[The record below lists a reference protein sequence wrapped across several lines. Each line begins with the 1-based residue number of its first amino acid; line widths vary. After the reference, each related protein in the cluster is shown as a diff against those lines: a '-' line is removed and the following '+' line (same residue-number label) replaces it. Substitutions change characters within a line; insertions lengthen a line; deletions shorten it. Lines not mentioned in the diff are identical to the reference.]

1 MLLQLFWTYLKV
13 GTFTLG
19 GGYAMLPLIQR
30 EVVDYRKWI
39 DETEFLNMIAL
50 AQAAPGLIAVNSAIF
65 IGYQVGAKH
74 NSPAK
79 GRFWSRM
86 YPYLAVGAAVL
97 GAVLPSFV
105 IILAIAMVFQ
115 EYSSLPAVEAV
126 MKGVRPA
133 VVALIAAPL
142 LRMAMKANNPK
153 PFRDG
158 GVWLLSWALVAA
170 LLIWLVGV
178 SPVYIIVATIVLAIV
193 VTWLGDKHRT
203 ENRNEVSNTNKK

>member
-65 IGYQVGAKH
+65 IGYQVGARH
-74 NSPAK
+74 LPPSCPLVL
-79 GRFWSRM
+79 SRI
-86 YPYLAVGAAVL
+86 YPYLAVISSVF

-115 EYSSLPAVEAV
+115 EYSNLPAIEAI
-126 MKGVRPA
+126 MKGVRPS

-142 LRMAMKANNPK
+142 LRMTTKANNPK
-153 PFRDG
+153 PFREG
-158 GVWLLSWALVAA
+158 GVLLLSWALLSAM
-170 LLIWLVGV
+170 LIWLLHI
-178 SPVYIIVATIVLAIV
+178 SPVYIIIATIVLALIC
-193 VTWLGDKHRT
+193 TFIGERHR
-203 ENRNEVSNTNKK
+203 K

>member
-19 GGYAMLPLIQR
+19 GGYALLPLIQR
-30 EVVDYRKWI
+30 EVVDYRQWI

-50 AQAAPGLIAVNSAIF
+50 AQSAPGLIAVNSAIF

-74 NSPAK
+74 ISPTK
-79 GRFWSRM
+79 GRVLSRM
-86 YPYLAVGAAVL
+86 YPYMAVAAAVT

-105 IILAIAMVFQ
+105 IILTIAMVFAN
-115 EYSSLPAVEAV
+115 YSHLPAVEAV

-142 LRMAMKANNPK
+142 LRMGMKANNPK
-153 PFRDG
+153 TFRDG
-158 GVWLLSWALVAA
+158 GIALLTWSLVAA
-170 LLIWLVGV
+170 MLIWLAHV
-178 SPVYIIVATIVLAIV
+178 SPVYIILVTIVLALLC
-193 VTWLGDKHRT
+193 TWLGEHHRM
-203 ENRNEVSNTNKK
+203 RHNKAAK

>member
-30 EVVDYRKWI
+30 EVVDYRRWI

-65 IGYQVGAKH
+65 IGYQVGSRH
-74 NSPAK
+74 IPAK
-79 GRFWSRM
+79 WSGRWQARI
-86 YPYLAVGAAVL
+86 YPHLAVAAAVL

-105 IILAIAMVFQ
+105 IILAIAMVFST
-115 EYSSLPAVEAV
+115 YSSLPAVEAV

-153 PFRDG
+153 PFREG
-158 GVWLLSWALVAA
+158 GVILLSWSLASA
-170 LLIWLVGV
+170 LLIWLAKV
-178 SPVYIIVATIVLAIV
+178 SPVYIILATIILALTCTFISEK
-193 VTWLGDKHRT
+193 GRHKSDI
-203 ENRNEVSNTNKK
+203 

>member
-1 MLLQLFWTYLKV
+1 
-13 GTFTLG
+13 
-19 GGYAMLPLIQR
+19 MLPLIQR
-30 EVVDYRKWI
+30 EVVDYRHWI

-74 NSPAK
+74 LPASCSK
-79 GRFWSRM
+79 LKRNI
-86 YPYLAVGAAVL
+86 YPYLAVAAAVL

-115 EYSSLPAVEAV
+115 QYSSLPAVEAV

-158 GVWLLSWALVAA
+158 GLLLLSWALLSA
-170 LLIWLVGV
+170 LLIWLAGV
-178 SPVYIIVATIVLAIV
+178 SPVYIIVATIVLALV
-193 VTWLGDKHRT
+193 VTFIGERRKQ
-203 ENRNEVSNTNKK
+203 

>member
-30 EVVDYRKWI
+30 EVVDYRRWI

-65 IGYQVGAKH
+65 IGYQVGARH
-74 NSPAK
+74 VPT
-79 GRFWSRM
+79 GWQDSRWRGL
-86 YPYLAVGAAVL
+86 YPHLAVAAAVL

-105 IILAIAMVFQ
+105 IILAIAMVFSA
-115 EYSSLPAVEAV
+115 YSDLPAIEAV

-142 LRMAMKANNPK
+142 LRMTLKANSPK
-153 PFRDG
+153 PFREG
-158 GVWLLSWALVAA
+158 GVLLLSWSLASA
-170 LLIWLVGV
+170 LLIWLAGV
-178 SPVYIIVATIVLAIV
+178 SPVYIIVVTIVLALA
-193 VTWLGDKHRT
+193 VTALGERRRSKQ
-203 ENRNEVSNTNKK
+203 

>member
-74 NSPAK
+74 VPATWI
-79 GRFWSRM
+79 RVNPTI

-105 IILAIAMVFQ
+105 IILAIAMVFDQ
-115 EYSSLPAVEAV
+115 YSSLPAVEAV

-142 LRMAMKANNPK
+142 LRMAMKANTPK

-158 GVWLLSWALVAA
+158 GVLLLSWALIAA
-170 LLIWLVGV
+170 LLIWLAGV
-178 SPVYIIVATIVLAIV
+178 SPVYIIVATIVLALAA
-193 VTWLGDKHRT
+193 TWLGERHRT
-203 ENRNEVSNTNKK
+203 ASTNEVSNTNNK

>member
-1 MLLQLFWTYLKV
+1 MLLQLFGTYLKV

-65 IGYQVGAKH
+65 IGYQVGSK
-74 NSPAK
+74 NIPAAWR
-79 GRFWSRM
+79 GGWHERI
-86 YPYLAVGAAVL
+86 YPHLAVAAAVL

-105 IILAIAMVFQ
+105 IILAIAMVFGI
-115 EYSSLPAVEAV
+115 YSKLPAVEAV

-153 PFRDG
+153 PFREG
-158 GVWLLSWALVAA
+158 GVPLLTWAMLSA
-170 LLIWLVGV
+170 LLIWLAKV
-178 SPVYIIVATIVLAIV
+178 SPVYIILATIVLALVCTYIGERGKRKSER
-193 VTWLGDKHRT
+193 L
-203 ENRNEVSNTNKK
+203 

>member
-1 MLLQLFWTYLKV
+1 MKV

-50 AQAAPGLIAVNSAIF
+50 AQAAPGIIAVNSAIF
-65 IGYQVGAKH
+65 IGYQVGARH
-74 NSPAK
+74 VPTSCS
-79 GRFWSRM
+79 GQWYRM
-86 YPYLAVGAAVL
+86 YPYLAVCAAVL
-97 GAVLPSFV
+97 GAVLPSFI

-115 EYSSLPAVEAV
+115 EYSDLPAIEAL

-142 LRMAMKANNPK
+142 LRMTMKANNPK
-153 PFRDG
+153 PFREG
-158 GVWLLSWALVAA
+158 GLPLLSWALLSAM
-170 LLIWLVGV
+170 LIWLLHV
-178 SPVYIIVATIVLAIV
+178 SPVYIIAATIVLALV
-193 VTWLGDKHRT
+193 FTYLGERQRKTKTD
-203 ENRNEVSNTNKK
+203 E

>member
-65 IGYQVGAKH
+65 IGYQVGAR
-74 NSPAK
+74 SVRSSCQ
-79 GRFWSRM
+79 GRWSARM
-86 YPYLAVGAAVL
+86 YPYLAVASAVL

-105 IILAIAMVFQ
+105 IILAIAMVFST
-115 EYSSLPAVEAV
+115 YSGLPAVEAV

-142 LRMAMKANNPK
+142 LRMATKANTPK
-153 PFRDG
+153 PFREG
-158 GVWLLSWALVAA
+158 GVLLLSWSLTAA
-170 LLIWLVGV
+170 LLIWLAKV
-178 SPVYIIVATIVLAIV
+178 SPVYIIVATIILALV
-193 VTWLGDKHRT
+193 STWVGGTVKT
-203 ENRNEVSNTNKK
+203 K

>member
-1 MLLQLFWTYLKV
+1 MLHQLFWTYLKV

-65 IGYQVGAKH
+65 ICHQVGSRHIPASWSA
-74 NSPAK
+74 SPLA
-79 GRFWSRM
+79 RL
-86 YPYLAVGAAVL
+86 YPYLAVAAAVL
-97 GAVLPSFV
+97 GAVLPSFI
-105 IILAIAMVFQ
+105 IILIIAMVFST
-115 EYSSLPAVEAV
+115 YSSLPAVEAV

-142 LRMAMKANNPK
+142 LRMAMKANSPK
-153 PFRDG
+153 PFREG
-158 GVWLLSWALVAA
+158 GWWLMLWALAAA
-170 LLIWLVGV
+170 LLIWLAKV
-178 SPVYIIVATIVLAIV
+178 SPVYIILATIVLALVI
-193 VTWLGDKHRT
+193 TFIGSRHI
-203 ENRNEVSNTNKK
+203 

>member
-74 NSPAK
+74 QPVS
-79 GRFWSRM
+79 WSRGRSAI
-86 YPYLAVGAAVL
+86 YPYLAVAAAVL
-97 GAVLPSFV
+97 GAVLPSFI
-105 IILAIAMVFQ
+105 IILAVAMVFQ
-115 EYSSLPAVEAV
+115 EYSSMPAVEAV

-142 LRMAMKANNPK
+142 LRMATKANNPK

-158 GVWLLSWALVAA
+158 GVLLLSWSLAAA
-170 LLIWLVGV
+170 LLIWLAGV
-178 SPVYIIVATIVLAIV
+178 SPVYIIVATIVLALV
-193 VTWLGDKHRT
+193 VTFIGERRKQ
-203 ENRNEVSNTNKK
+203 

>member
-30 EVVDYRKWI
+30 EVVDYRRWI

-50 AQAAPGLIAVNSAIF
+50 AQAAPGIIAVNSAIF
-65 IGYQVGAKH
+65 IGYQVGTRH
-74 NSPAK
+74 VPASWQ
-79 GRFWSRM
+79 GGWRERV
-86 YPYLAVGAAVL
+86 YPYLAVSAAVF

-105 IILAIAMVFQ
+105 IILAIAMVFSS
-115 EYSSLPAVEAV
+115 YSSLPAVEAV

-153 PFRDG
+153 PFKDG
-158 GVWLLSWALVAA
+158 GVWLLSWSLAAA
-170 LLIWLVGV
+170 LLIWLARV
-178 SPVYIIVATIVLAIV
+178 SPVYIIIATIVLALAA
-193 VTWLGDKHRT
+193 TWLGERRHSKR
-203 ENRNEVSNTNKK
+203 

>member
-30 EVVDYRKWI
+30 EVVDYRHWI

-74 NSPAK
+74 LPASCSK
-79 GRFWSRM
+79 LKRNI
-86 YPYLAVGAAVL
+86 YPYLAVAAAVL

-115 EYSSLPAVEAV
+115 QYSSLPAVEAV

-142 LRMAMKANNPK
+142 LKMAMKANNPK

-158 GVWLLSWALVAA
+158 GLLLLSWALLSA
-170 LLIWLVGV
+170 LLIWLAGV
-178 SPVYIIVATIVLAIV
+178 SPVYIIVATIVLALV
-193 VTWLGDKHRT
+193 VTFIGERRKQ
-203 ENRNEVSNTNKK
+203 

>member
-1 MLLQLFWTYLKV
+1 MLHQLFWTYLKV

-65 IGYQVGAKH
+65 IGHQVGSRHIPASWSA
-74 NSPAK
+74 SPLA
-79 GRFWSRM
+79 RL
-86 YPYLAVGAAVL
+86 YPYLAVAAAVL
-97 GAVLPSFV
+97 GAVLPSFI
-105 IILAIAMVFQ
+105 IILIIAMVFST
-115 EYSSLPAVEAV
+115 YSSLPAVEAV

-142 LRMAMKANNPK
+142 LRMAMKANSPK
-153 PFRDG
+153 PFREG
-158 GVWLLSWALVAA
+158 GWWLMVWALAAA
-170 LLIWLVGV
+170 LLIWLAKV
-178 SPVYIIVATIVLAIV
+178 SPVYIILATIVLALVI
-193 VTWLGDKHRT
+193 TFIGSRHI
-203 ENRNEVSNTNKK
+203 